1 MEYNLADLFESVV
14 DVVPDR
20 EALVY
25 VDHPGTGAERRLT
38 YAELDA
44 AANRIGHHLLDS
56 GVRPGEHLGLH
67 LYNGVEYLQTVLG
80 CLKAR
85 IVPVNVNYRYVEE
98 ELVYLY
104 RDADLV
110 ALVFDTEFSER
121 VAGALP
127 QVPELRHLIRVGAGP
142 KASGP
147 AASGPDASSRG
158 GSSAGGPGPNASSA
172 DASGPDAS
180 SPDGSGPDASTA
192 GASGPDASTA
202 GRPGPDASTADGPGP
217 DASTADG
224 PGPDASTA
232 DGPGPDASTA
242 DGPGPDASTADGS
255 GPDASLAA
263 VPFAKA
269 EAGGS
274 PARGF
279 PARSADDQFIIYTGG
294 TTGLPKGVM
303 WRQEDLFFAGLGGG
317 APTGEPVKKPEEL
330 AERVAAGGS
339 GITFFPTPPLMHGT
353 STLTAFIGFYFGQRV
368 VVHRKFVPEEVL
380 RTVAKEKVTSISLV
394 GDAML
399 RPLIDALQGPLKGTD
414 CSSVFS
420 VSSSGA
426 IMSDTVRGQ
435 FRALLPNAMLLN
447 NFGSSESGFNGT
459 ATDDS
464 GPERGFRVRVN
475 SRTRVVDPAT
485 HEPVAAGEVGRVA
498 QRGHVPLGYYN
509 DPAKTAETFFEKD
522 GERWVLLGDM
532 ATVDGDGVVIV
543 LGRGSQCINTGGE
556 KVYPEEVEQA
566 LKAHPDVYDALVAG
580 VPDATWGNHVAAVVQ
595 LRTGAPQPSLDDIQ
609 THCRTRLAGYKIP
622 RQLVITESVRRSPSG
637 KADYRW
643 ARDVAVAADG

>member
-44 AANRIGHHLLDS
+44 AANRVAHHLIDS
-56 GVRPGEHLGLH
+56 GIRPGEHLGLH

-85 IVPVNVNYRYVEE
+85 VVPVNVNYRYVEE

-110 ALVFDTEFSER
+110 ALVFDAEFTDR
-121 VAGALP
+121 VAAALP
-127 QVPELRHLIRVGAGP
+127 RTEKLRHLVRVG
-142 KASGP
+142 
-147 AASGPDASSRG
+147 
-158 GSSAGGPGPNASSA
+158 
-172 DASGPDAS
+172 
-180 SPDGSGPDASTA
+180 T
-192 GASGPDASTA
+192 
-202 GRPGPDASTADGPGP
+202 PGPDAPPLKAVELP
-217 DASTADG
+217 DAEAA
-224 PGPDASTA
+224 AS
-232 DGPGPDASTA
+232 
-242 DGPGPDASTADGS
+242 
-255 GPDASLAA
+255 
-263 VPFAKA
+263 A
-269 EAGGS
+269 E
-274 PARGF
+274 RGF
-279 PARSADDQFIIYTGG
+279 PPRSADDQFIIYTGG
-294 TTGLPKGVM
+294 TTGMPKGVM
-303 WRQEDLFFAGLGGG
+303 WRQEDLFFSGLGGG
-317 APTGEPVKKPEEL
+317 APTGEPVTRPEEL
-330 AERVAAGGS
+330 AERVAAGGD

-353 STLTAFIGFYFGQRV
+353 STLTAFIGFNFGQRIV
-368 VVHRKFVPEEVL
+368 IHRKFVPQEVL
-380 RTVAKEKVTSISLV
+380 RTVEKEKVTSMSLV

-399 RPLIDALQGPLKGTD
+399 RPLIDALEGPLRGTD
-414 CSSVFS
+414 CSSMFS

-426 IMSDTVRGQ
+426 IMSDSVRAAFQ
-435 FRALLPNAMLLN
+435 ALVPDVMLLN

-459 ATDDS
+459 ATDGS
-464 GPERGFRVRVN
+464 GAGQGFRLRVN
-475 SRTRVVDPAT
+475 VRTQVVDPAT
-485 HEPVAAGEVGRVA
+485 HRPVAAGEVGRLA

-509 DPAKTAETFFEKD
+509 DPKKTAETFFEHD
-522 GERWVLLGDM
+522 GARWVLLGDM
-532 ATVDGDGVVIV
+532 ATVDEEGIVTV

-566 LKAHPDVYDALVAG
+566 LKSHPDIYDALVAG

-595 LRTGAPQPSLDDIQ
+595 LRDGAPALSLDTLQ

-622 RQLVITESVRRSPSG
+622 RQLVVTDRIQRSPSG

-643 ARDVAVAADG
+643 ARAVAAESAG

>member
-56 GVRPGEHLGLH
+56 GIRPGEHLGLH

-85 IVPVNVNYRYVEE
+85 IVPVNVNYRYVAE
-98 ELVYLY
+98 ELAYLY
-104 RDADLV
+104 RDADLTAV
-110 ALVFDTEFSER
+110 VFDAEFGER
-121 VAGALP
+121 VAQALP
-127 QVPELRHLIRVGAGP
+127 RAPRLRHLVEV
-142 KASGP
+142 GP
-147 AASGPDASSRG
+147 AGDAV
-158 GSSAGGPGPNASSA
+158 
-172 DASGPDAS
+172 DAVA
-180 SPDGSGPDASTA
+180 
-192 GASGPDASTA
+192 
-202 GRPGPDASTADGPGP
+202 
-217 DASTADG
+217 
-224 PGPDASTA
+224 
-232 DGPGPDASTA
+232 
-242 DGPGPDASTADGS
+242 
-255 GPDASLAA
+255 
-263 VPFAKA
+263 FA
-269 EAGGS
+269 EAEAAAS
-274 PARGF
+274 MERGF
-279 PARSADDQFIIYTGG
+279 PARSGDDQFVIYTGG
-294 TTGLPKGVM
+294 TTGMPKGVM

-317 APTGEPVKKPEEL
+317 APTGEPVKTPEEL

-353 STLTAFIGFYFGQRV
+353 STLTAFIGFDFGQRV
-368 VVHRKFVPEEVL
+368 VLHRKFVPEDVL
-380 RTVAKEKVTSISLV
+380 RTIEKEKVTSVSLV

-399 RPLIDALQGPLKGTD
+399 RPLIDALSGPLKGTD
-414 CSSVFS
+414 CSSLFS

-426 IMSDTVRGQ
+426 IMSETVRRQ
-435 FRALLPNAMLLN
+435 FLELVPHVMLLN

-459 ATDDS
+459 ATPDS
-464 GPERGFRVRVN
+464 GPGRGFRIRVN
-475 SRTRVVDPAT
+475 ARTRVVDPAT
-485 HEPVAAGEVGRVA
+485 REPVAVGEVGRVA

-509 DPAKTAETFFEKD
+509 DPAKTAETFFERD

-532 ATVDGDGVVIV
+532 ATVDAEGVVTV

-566 LKAHPDVYDALVAG
+566 LKSHPDVYDALVAG
-580 VPDATWGNHVAAVVQ
+580 VPDPTWGNRVAAVVQ
-595 LRTGAPQPSLDDIQ
+595 LREGAARPSLEDIQ
-609 THCRTRLAGYKIP
+609 AHCRTQLAGYKVP
-622 RQLVITESVRRSPSG
+622 RRLVVTDTIRRSPSG

-643 ARDVAVAADG
+643 AREVAGAADG

>member
-44 AANRIGHHLLDS
+44 AANRIAHHLIDAGL
-56 GVRPGEHLGLH
+56 RPGEHLGLH

-85 IVPVNVNYRYVEE
+85 VVPVNVNYRYVEE

-104 RDADLV
+104 RDADLA
-110 ALVFDTEFSER
+110 ALVFDAEFTERVAAALPQTEKLRHLVRVGTPDEGTAALDCTEFSDAE
-121 VAGALP
+121 A
-127 QVPELRHLIRVGAGP
+127 
-142 KASGP
+142 
-147 AASGPDASSRG
+147 AASP
-158 GSSAGGPGPNASSA
+158 
-172 DASGPDAS
+172 
-180 SPDGSGPDASTA
+180 
-192 GASGPDASTA
+192 
-202 GRPGPDASTADGPGP
+202 
-217 DASTADG
+217 
-224 PGPDASTA
+224 
-232 DGPGPDASTA
+232 
-242 DGPGPDASTADGS
+242 
-255 GPDASLAA
+255 
-263 VPFAKA
+263 
-269 EAGGS
+269 E
-274 PARGF
+274 RGF
-279 PARSADDQFIIYTGG
+279 GPRSADDQFIIYTGG
-294 TTGLPKGVM
+294 TTGMPKGVM

-317 APTGEPVKKPEEL
+317 APTGEPVKRPEEI
-330 AERVAAGGS
+330 AERVAAGGD

-353 STLTAFIGFYFGQRV
+353 STLTSFIGFNFGQRV
-368 VVHRKFVPEEVL
+368 VLHRKYVPEEVL
-380 RTVAKEKVTSISLV
+380 RTIERERVTSVSLV

-399 RPLIDALQGPLKGTD
+399 RPLIDALNGPLKGAD
-414 CSSVFS
+414 LSSMFS

-426 IMSDTVRGQ
+426 IMSETVRDQ
-435 FRALLPNAMLLN
+435 FRALAPNVMLLD

-464 GPERGFRVRVN
+464 GQDNGFRVRVN
-475 SRTRVVDPAT
+475 GRTQVVDPAT
-485 HEPVAAGEVGRVA
+485 FEPVAVGEPGRIA

-509 DPAKTAETFFEKD
+509 DPVKTAETFFRKGD
-522 GERWVLLGDM
+522 ERWVLLGDM
-532 ATVDGDGVVIV
+532 ATVDEEGVVTV

-580 VPDATWGNHVAAVVQ
+580 VPDEKWGNHVAAVVQ
-595 LRTGAPQPSLDDIQ
+595 LRQGAAALDLESVQ
-609 THCRTRLAGYKIP
+609 EHCRARLAGYKIP
-622 RQLVITESVRRSPSG
+622 RQLVIAPAIQRSPSG

-643 ARDVAVAADG
+643 ARSVAAADDRS

>member
-25 VDHPGTGAERRLT
+25 LDHPGTGAERRLT

-56 GVRPGEHLGLH
+56 GIRPGEHLGLH

-110 ALVFDTEFSER
+110 AVVFDAEFEDR
-121 VAGALP
+121 VAVARP
-127 QVPELRHLIRVGAGP
+127 RAEKLRHLVRVGEGTTGIA
-142 KASGP
+142 
-147 AASGPDASSRG
+147 
-158 GSSAGGPGPNASSA
+158 
-172 DASGPDAS
+172 
-180 SPDGSGPDASTA
+180 
-192 GASGPDASTA
+192 
-202 GRPGPDASTADGPGP
+202 
-217 DASTADG
+217 
-224 PGPDASTA
+224 
-232 DGPGPDASTA
+232 
-242 DGPGPDASTADGS
+242 
-255 GPDASLAA
+255 
-263 VPFAKA
+263 FAEA

-274 PARGF
+274 PERGF
-279 PARSADDQFIIYTGG
+279 PARSGDDQFIIYTGG
-294 TTGLPKGVM
+294 TTGMPKGVM

-339 GITFFPTPPLMHGT
+339 GITFFPAPPLMHGT
-353 STLTAFIGFYFGQRV
+353 STLTAFIGFNFGQRV
-368 VVHRKFVPEEVL
+368 VLHRKFAPEEVL
-380 RTVAKEKVTSISLV
+380 RTIEKEKVTSMSLV

-399 RPLIDALQGPLKGTD
+399 RPLIDALGGPMKGTD
-414 CSSVFS
+414 CSSMFS

-426 IMSDTVRGQ
+426 IMSETVRRQ
-435 FRALLPNAMLLN
+435 FLELVPNVMLLN

-459 ATDDS
+459 ATEDA

-475 SRTRVVDPAT
+475 SRTQVVDPAT
-485 HEPVAAGEVGRVA
+485 REQVAVGEVGRVA
-498 QRGHVPLGYYN
+498 QCGHVPLGYYN

-522 GERWVLLGDM
+522 GQRWVLLGDM
-532 ATVDGDGVVIV
+532 ATVDEEGVVTV

-566 LKAHPDVYDALVAG
+566 LKSHPDVYDALVAG
-580 VPDATWGNHVAAVVQ
+580 VPDAKWGHHVAAVVQ
-595 LRTGAPQPSLDDIQ
+595 LREGADRPSLEDIQ
-609 THCRTRLAGYKIP
+609 THCRSHLAGYKIP
-622 RQLVITESVRRSPSG
+622 RQLVVTDAIRRSPSG

-643 ARDVAVAADG
+643 AREVAGAAEG

>member
-25 VDHPGTGAERRLT
+25 LDIPGTGAERRLT

-44 AANRIGHHLLDS
+44 AANRIAHHLIDH
-56 GVRPGEHLGLH
+56 GIRPGEHVGLH
-67 LYNGVEYLQTVLG
+67 LYNGIEYLQAAIG

-85 IVPVNVNYRYVEE
+85 IVPVNVNYRYVED

-110 ALVFDTEFSER
+110 GLFFDAEFGER
-121 VAGALP
+121 VAAALP
-127 QVPELRHLIRVGAGP
+127 LTEKLRHLVRVGDGE
-142 KASGP
+142 
-147 AASGPDASSRG
+147 SGPDAV
-158 GSSAGGPGPNASSA
+158 AFA
-172 DASGPDAS
+172 DAE
-180 SPDGSGPDASTA
+180 
-192 GASGPDASTA
+192 
-202 GRPGPDASTADGPGP
+202 
-217 DASTADG
+217 
-224 PGPDASTA
+224 
-232 DGPGPDASTA
+232 
-242 DGPGPDASTADGS
+242 
-255 GPDASLAA
+255 AA
-263 VPFAKA
+263 
-269 EAGGS
+269 GS
-274 PARGF
+274 PERGF
-279 PARSADDQFIIYTGG
+279 PRRSGDDQFIIYTGG
-294 TTGLPKGVM
+294 TTGMPKGVM
-303 WRQEDLFFAGLGGG
+303 WRQEDLFFSGMGGG

-353 STLTAFIGFYFGQRV
+353 STLTAFIGFNFGQRIV
-368 VVHRKFVPEEVL
+368 IHRKFVPEEVL
-380 RTVAKEKVTSISLV
+380 RTVEKERVTSMSLV

-399 RPLIDALQGPLKGTD
+399 RPLIDALQGPMKGTD
-414 CSSVFS
+414 MSSMFN

-426 IMSDTVRGQ
+426 IMSDTVRRQ
-435 FRALLPNAMLLN
+435 FQALVPNVMLLN

-475 SRTRVVDPAT
+475 SRTQVVDPVT
-485 HEPVAAGEVGRVA
+485 YEPITPGEVGRVA
-498 QRGHVPLGYYN
+498 QCGHVPLGYYN
-509 DPAKTAETFFEKD
+509 DPRKTAETFFEKD

-532 ATVDGDGVVIV
+532 ATVDEDGVVVV

-566 LKAHPDVYDALVAG
+566 LKSHPDVYDALVAG
-580 VPDATWGNHVAAVVQ
+580 VPDVKWGHHVAAVVQ
-595 LRTGAPQPSLDDIQ
+595 LRDGASRPSLDDIQ
-609 THCRTRLAGYKIP
+609 THCRSHLAGYKIP
-622 RQLVITESVRRSPSG
+622 RQLVIAESIRRSPSG

-643 ARDVAVAADG
+643 AREVAAREVTAGEVTAGEVATGADG

>member
-14 DVVPDR
+14 DVAGDR

-44 AANRIGHHLLDS
+44 AANRIAHHLIDS
-56 GVRPGEHLGLH
+56 GIRPGEHLGLH
-67 LYNGVEYLQTVLG
+67 LYNGVEYLQTVLA

-85 IVPVNVNYRYVEE
+85 VVPVNVNYRYVED

-110 ALVFDTEFSER
+110 ALVFDAEFADR

-127 QVPELRHLIRVGAGP
+127 RAPGLRHLLCVGAE
-142 KASGP
+142 
-147 AASGPDASSRG
+147 AAGV
-158 GSSAGGPGPNASSA
+158 PG
-172 DASGPDAS
+172 
-180 SPDGSGPDASTA
+180 
-192 GASGPDASTA
+192 
-202 GRPGPDASTADGPGP
+202 
-217 DASTADG
+217 
-224 PGPDASTA
+224 
-232 DGPGPDASTA
+232 
-242 DGPGPDASTADGS
+242 
-255 GPDASLAA
+255 A
-263 VPFAKA
+263 VPFTRA
-269 EAGGS
+269 EAAGS
-274 PARGF
+274 PRRGF
-279 PARSADDQFIIYTGG
+279 PARSGDDQFVIYTGG
-294 TTGLPKGVM
+294 TTGMPKGVM

-317 APTGEPVKKPEEL
+317 APTGEPVKSPEEL
-330 AERVAAGGS
+330 AERVAAGGT

-353 STLTAFIGFYFGQRV
+353 STLTAFIGFNFGQRV
-368 VVHRKFVPEEVL
+368 VLHRKFVPEEVL
-380 RTVAKEKVTSISLV
+380 RTIEREKVTSVSLV

-399 RPLIDALQGPLKGTD
+399 RPLIDALGGPLKGTD
-414 CSSVFS
+414 CSALFS

-426 IMSDTVRGQ
+426 IMSETVRRQ
-435 FRALLPNAMLLN
+435 FRELVPNAMLLN

-464 GPERGFRVRVN
+464 GPERGFRIRVN
-475 SRTRVVDPAT
+475 TRTRVVDPAT
-485 HEPVAAGEVGRVA
+485 HAPVAVGEVGRVA
-498 QRGHVPLGYYN
+498 QCGHVPLGYYN
-509 DPAKTAETFFEKD
+509 DPRKTAETFFEQD
-522 GERWVLLGDM
+522 GQRWVLLGDM
-532 ATVDGDGVVIV
+532 ATVDADGVVTV

-595 LRTGAPQPSLDDIQ
+595 LRAGATLPSLSDIQ
-609 THCRTRLAGYKIP
+609 THCRARLAGYKIP
-622 RQLVITESVRRSPSG
+622 RQLVITDSIRRSPSG

-643 ARDVAVAADG
+643 AREVAVAADRP